1 MFKSEK
7 ATLAGD
13 MRDQLLEELKNNGV
27 DDESIRMVKEVMRYL
42 IHYISVV
49 EYENYCIEKECKN
62 AVNKMLTSLKTEKG
76 IRWLLKEEGSN

>member
-1 MFKSEK
+1 
-7 ATLAGD
+7 

-49 EYENYCIEKECKN
+49 EYENYCVKKECKN

-76 IRWLLKEEGSN
+76 IRWLLKEEGSD